1 MVLSHIYKSIDT
13 SFDDVEV
20 YIEISY
26 IIYHQP
32 TAIES
37 SPDGD
42 SIIASVCKKIEHLYN
57 ASHLRYMCSPH

>member
-37 SPDGD
+37 SPDGEQLLQ
-42 SIIASVCKKIEHLYN
+42 AFVRK
-57 ASHLRYMCSPH
+57 

>member
-1 MVLSHIYKSIDT
+1 MVLSHIYKSIDS

-42 SIIASVCKKIEHLYN
+42 SIIASVCKKIEYLFV
-57 ASHLRYMCSPH
+57 

>member
-42 SIIASVCKKIEHLYN
+42 SIIASVCKKIEHLFV
-57 ASHLRYMCSPH
+57 

>member
-20 YIEISY
+20 YMETSD
-26 IIYHQP
+26 IIKHQP

-37 SPDGD
+37 SRDGD
-42 SIIASVCKKIEHLYN
+42 SIIASVCKKIEHLFV
-57 ASHLRYMCSPH
+57 